1 LKERYW
7 FFRICQTLPVH
18 QQIWWFIELIDRGSG
33 LNIEKQELPHK
44 KGIKMPG
51 TFRALRY
58 PNFRYLWLGQL
69 GHSATMWMEQVVR
82 PLLILELTGSPL
94 QVGFVVAVRMVPQLL
109 FGLLAGVVADKYN
122 KRLVLMSSQSVTMTM
137 HLILAVLLLSGRIEV
152 WHVFITAFISGSS
165 MAFNQPARQSMIP
178 RIIPSDIMLNAIA
191 LNTAAMNLM
200 RVLGSG
206 MAGLLLIFLDYGQV
220 YLMNAIIFIFV
231 LWMTA
236 KISLTENTPPP
247 CLTMEKLEATEKTL
261 ILHDLLEGFRY
272 ISANHRILYLV
283 AMALVIFVIGHP
295 YQQVFVPLLAL
306 DVLHIGRSGAGW
318 MLALT
323 GVGALIGSLTMA
335 SIRKVARRGLIL
347 MGFLAI
353 FGLALLLLSQ
363 SRWVFLSAISLII
376 AGCMTT
382 SYNSLNISLLL
393 EQSSLNYHGR
403 VLSLMSLDRG
413 FVSAG
418 AVISGGLAETF
429 GPQLGLAIIALT
441 CIVITMQIYFF
452 IPVLRKLN

>member
-1 LKERYW
+1 M
-7 FFRICQTLPVH
+7 
-18 QQIWWFIELIDRGSG
+18 
-33 LNIEKQELPHK
+33 EKKELPEK

-137 HLILAVLLLSGRIEV
+137 HLILAILLLTGSIEV
-152 WHVFITAFISGSS
+152 WHVFITAFISGGS

-178 RIIPSDIMLNAIA
+178 RIVPSDIILNAIA
-191 LNTAAMNLM
+191 LNTAAMNIM
-200 RVLGSG
+200 RILGAS
-206 MAGLLLIFLDYGQV
+206 MAGLSLIFFDYGQV
-220 YLMNAIIFIFV
+220 YLMNAIIFGFV
-231 LWMTA
+231 LWSTA
-236 KISLTENTPPP
+236 RIALTQNTPPP
-247 CLTMEKLEATEKTL
+247 GSTLEKAEADGKTL

-272 ISANHRILYLV
+272 MAANRRILYLV
-283 AMALVIFVIGHP
+283 GMALVIFVIGHP

-335 SIRKVARRGLIL
+335 SIRQLPWRGLIL
-347 MGFLAI
+347 MGFLVV

-363 SRWVFLSAISLII
+363 SRGVFLSAIALII

-382 SYNSLNISLLL
+382 CYNSLNISLLL
-393 EQSSLNYHGR
+393 EQSSLNFHGR

-413 FVSAG
+413 FVSVG
-418 AVISGGLAETF
+418 AILSGGLAETF
-429 GPQLGLAIIALT
+429 GPQLGLAIIALA
-441 CIVITMQIYFF
+441 CIVITLQMYFF
-452 IPVLRKLN
+452 IPVLRKIN